1 VSALESELAKLRA
14 EVRDLRADVA
24 TLLRLARIFYE
35 AGHDD
40 ALGIPQTSASKPP
53 RRGRGKL
60 TPVR

>member
-1 VSALESELAKLRA
+1 LRA

-40 ALGIPQTSASKPP
+40 ALGIPATARKPA
-53 RRGRGKL
+53 RRDRGKL

>member
-1 VSALESELAKLRA
+1 MTTAAELAALRA

-24 TLLRLARIFYE
+24 TLLRLARIFYD
-35 AGHDD
+35 AGHAD
-40 ALGIPQTSASKPP
+40 ALGIPATAGKPP